1 MKISKVDHVKT
12 GVSERPIEAGGM
24 MYSYP
29 DSKKD
34 TIVLREHIKNLTNRT
49 KSLYS
54 AFVSPKTNGG
64 KPGIVAECSGTFN
77 FFIKNNILY
86 PINNRKSDEEI
97 LSGLLNADFKA
108 RTVRNGRNER
118 SVSENDVNNTVNRCL
133 RQSLRKKYFSGSDGI
148 YIPDVMKKMCLAIY
162 GKTNYKSMISSI
174 PENELKLLIAA
185 IRADYTRENYIEKIA
200 NSIEKQNVPIQVS
213 EDGKRIILSSA
224 YNKKKSYIF
233 DFMEK
238 YASCD
243 KAGQEEMLKNMR
255 YLIILF
261 FFGKKVAEDALNDTG
276 FCAWSFGLTLKEY
289 GEEMFSGEVYDLW
302 NTRENIP
309 YSQKADIRNL
319 GDRIKLEYSKALVE
333 HYQEALSLEDLSDF
347 ERKWIGY
354 ISDKAGKMISN
365 HNMSP
370 YKFTCGYLCERTW
383 EEWISFIAMK
393 YVEMGKG
400 AYNFT
405 MSALDETAK
414 GDQVSFGTVDERYK
428 NGISSFDYERMA
440 AKDHLS
446 RNLATYVSFALNN
459 LDSSVRSLDVR
470 EKSGYEDIL
479 SSRTLDL
486 LPDAKTKVLRYFGGE
501 SSFEN
506 MSVKDMSAEDIVSD
520 LVSYFKVTRNSCF
533 HFVSGVTEAVGSG
546 FFKAVFD
553 KECNNAGIILRKR
566 FYSNNVAMFYSDQ
579 NISNLMTE
587 MYDSVRND
595 PAQIPSF
602 NKVVSRNEVRNF
614 LTQLI
619 PVSNR
624 TPLNNAETSELFKNS
639 IYFVLK
645 EIYYHDFLHEKNL
658 MKRFLDAISSLKAA
672 DDNEKRA
679 HEAFAA
685 RVKIIT
691 SKNDDFGSLCQ
702 EIMTEY
708 NQQNNQKSKMASAKK
723 DKETGEIKKI
733 ENDNIIYKHYV
744 MLLYQGIRQAFYKF
758 IEEKECYAFLK
769 KPSIGKQPEE
779 KDFIYG
785 WSTDMYNVMDVSDP
799 LIQSWYITS
808 HFINQKQLNHLIG
821 QFKNYITYLDSI
833 ENRAEQTGNR
843 IRESSKDQLDLYM
856 KLLAVLDFAK
866 LNNSLVSN
874 TLEDYFDDADEYAK
888 YISGFI
894 DFGGD
899 TKEALQAFCNQKFK
913 SGDATETLG
922 KYYDGL
928 NPIMER
934 NIILAS
940 MFGNTAIA
948 SNVIDRVTEKE
959 VKDFY
964 KRKNKVADLLSRGAS
979 SEDDLKAI
987 RFYQN
992 LKNRIE
998 LVDMLSITELTN
1010 ELVSHLTGYAYLRER
1025 DLMYMQLGYQYVK
1038 LFYTDAIDANNK
1050 LRSLDGDCHITD
1062 GAVLYQ
1068 IAAMYSYDL
1077 PLYVIDDC
1085 GKAVKPDKHQSIGS
1099 KVKVF
1104 AKEYCKDDYDVYKE
1118 GLNLFEDIS
1127 GPKDGRHN
1135 EFIDI
1140 RNYIDHM
1147 KYFANQKKSILDMY
1161 SEMYGG
1167 FFSYNT
1173 KLKKSVSYVL
1183 PNILMAD
1190 FVVARL
1196 GFDKGIKIVGDKEVH
1211 VPQMV
1216 VKEISTDYLTYKEIK
1231 SLLANKGNEILN
1243 DPNKIVIGSGWKEE
1257 SPQNNKGKKAEGT
1270 FVAARSPKYCE
1281 AVSRLLVYK
1290 RE

>member
-29 DSKKD
+29 DSKND
-34 TIVLREHIKNLTNRT
+34 NIVLREHIKKLTNRT
-49 KSLYS
+49 KNLYL
-54 AFVSPKTNGG
+54 AFVAPKTNGG
-64 KPGIVAECSGTFN
+64 KLSMAAECSGTFN
-77 FFIKNNILY
+77 FYIKNNILC
-86 PINNRKSDEEI
+86 PIDNRKSDEEI
-97 LSGLLNADFKA
+97 LNGILNAGFMA
-108 RTVRNGRNER
+108 RAIRDGRNER
-118 SVSENDVNNTVNRCL
+118 NVSENDVNNTVNRCL

-148 YIPDVMKKMCLAIY
+148 YIPDVMKKLCMAIY
-162 GKTNYKSMISSI
+162 GKANYKSIISSI

-213 EDGKRIILSSA
+213 EDGRRIILSSA
-224 YNKKKSYIF
+224 YNEKKSYIF
-233 DFMEK
+233 DFLKK

-255 YLIILF
+255 YLIVLF
-261 FFGKKVAEDALNDTG
+261 FFGREVAEDALNDTG

-289 GEEMFSGEVYDLW
+289 GEKVFSKEVYDLW
-302 NTRENIP
+302 NARENIP
-309 YSQKADIRNL
+309 FSQKADIRNL
-319 GDRIKLEYSKALVE
+319 GDRLKLEYSKALVE
-333 HYQEALSLEDLSDF
+333 HYQGALSSDDLSDSDK
-347 ERKWIGY
+347 KWIGY
-354 ISDKAGKMISN
+354 ISDKAGKMFSD
-365 HNMSP
+365 HNMSS

-383 EEWISFIAMK
+383 EEWISFVAMK
-393 YVEMGKG
+393 FVEIGKG

-405 MSALDETAK
+405 MSAMDEIAK
-414 GDQVSFGTVDERYK
+414 GGPVSFGTVDERYK

-459 LDSSVRSLDVR
+459 LDSSARSLDVR
-470 EKSGYEDIL
+470 EKAEDIL
-479 SSRTLDL
+479 SSSNLEL
-486 LPDAKTKVLRYFGGE
+486 LTNAKTKVLRYFGGE

-506 MSVKDMSAEDIVSD
+506 MPVKDMSAEDIVSD

-533 HFVSGVTEAVGSG
+533 HFVSGASEGVNSDL
-546 FFKAVFD
+546 FRAVFD
-553 KECNNAGIILRKR
+553 KECQNAGVILRKR
-566 FYSNNVAMFYSDQ
+566 FYSNNVAMFYSEKD
-579 NISNLMTE
+579 ISALMTE
-587 MYDSVRND
+587 MYDSVRNN

-602 NKVVSRNEVRNF
+602 NKVISRNEVRNF
-614 LTQLI
+614 ITQLI
-619 PVSNR
+619 PVGNR
-624 TPLNNAETSELFKNS
+624 APLNNAETSELFKNS

-645 EIYYHDFLHEKNL
+645 EIYYHDFLNEKNL
-658 MKRFLDAISSLKAA
+658 MKRFWDEIDSLKAA
-672 DDNEKRA
+672 DEKEEKA

-685 RVKIIT
+685 RVKTIT
-691 SKNDDFGSLCQ
+691 SENDDFGLLCQ

-708 NQQNNQKSKMASAKK
+708 NQQNNQKSKKASAKK

-733 ENDNIIYKHYV
+733 ENNDVIYKHYV
-744 MLLYQGIRQAFYKF
+744 MLLYLGIRQAFYKF

-785 WSTDMYNVMDVSDP
+785 WSTDMHNGMDVSDP

-913 SGDATETLG
+913 CGDATETLG

-964 KRKNKVADLLSRGAS
+964 KRKNKVADLLSRGVS

-1025 DLMYMQLGYQYVK
+1025 DLMYMQLGYHYVK
-1038 LFYTDAIDANNK
+1038 LFYTDVVDMSNK
-1050 LRSLDGDCHITD
+1050 FRVLNGDCNITD
-1062 GAVLYQ
+1062 GAALYQ

-1077 PLYVIDDC
+1077 PLYVIDDE
-1085 GKAVKPDKHQSIGS
+1085 GRSIKPNKLQSIGS

-1127 GPKDGRHN
+1127 GPKDGRHD

-1140 RNYIDHM
+1140 RKYIDHM

-1190 FVVARL
+1190 FIVARL
-1196 GFDKGIKIVGDKEVH
+1196 GFEKGIKTVGEKEVS

-1216 VKEISTDYLTYKEIK
+1216 VKEISTDYLTFKEIK
-1231 SLLANKGNEILN
+1231 SILANQGNEILK

-1257 SPQNNKGKKAEGT
+1257 PSQNNKGRKSEGT
-1270 FVAARSPKYCE
+1270 FVAARSTKYCE
-1281 AVSRLLVYK
+1281 AVGRLLVYK
-1290 RE
+1290 KE